1 MDFNKVTVLK
11 SEQVYKYNLVDGILN
26 GMSKIGK
33 RLKMFEKNVSY
44 AHPTDLAVILGLDD
58 SSDGGYVLADDIQRD
73 KDNRNKKLFTC
84 INQGKTDID
93 YWYADDSEALG
104 IRPCVYCD
112 PDEFRDYLRT
122 GAGNLTERN
131 GVQLVTYGE
140 YPQNAVNWK
149 MRNYLDDKL
158 KNNLLFKTGRSFTFF
173 RGNRVY
179 NHYDEFIDLD
189 TGKRYIHIAADF
201 AYRNTRYFSGD
212 CYNNGEIIWVEVEP
226 LQWYVE
232 MTSKEVILVSEKVV
246 AAGVPNPFEEMKFK
260 NTLMT
265 TFLDDMFSKDFVRPV
280 HSLDYYKEKAA
291 EEAKKPAKKKTQT
304 QEKEKKEPKQPRKKV
319 YKLKGANPYNFCI
332 MKQTQEKTIE
342 DIMKSDIAVFLHGK
356 SSDGKSA
363 RVKKLDP
370 DCEIIYLR
378 NASPESLN
386 GKSVY
391 NSQTGT
397 MEDIKPTWLV
407 DLEERCQKEPD
418 KLHVLFLDEI
428 TNALPSI
435 QGIAFNIVLDR
446 EVNGKWK
453 LPENVRIVAAG
464 NEVEDSLAA
473 NPIAEPLFN
482 RFAHIFIKTS
492 YEGWLKWAA
501 ETNIHPAI
509 YAYIAYKKGDVL
521 RSKYDG
527 EKPNADPRKW
537 EMASKMLYAT
547 RNPESLRAL
556 VGEDITD
563 EFIEFCKGQLL
574 TLDDVLNDRYDD
586 NLIAE
591 LDTGERYATIIGLTQ
606 VDEENVEK
614 VIKFTKLL
622 GAEMEALFEQMWAGN
637 DEERLEI
644 IAGIKMDNGGFSL

>member
-1 MDFNKVTVLK
+1 MIIPNGHITVLK
-11 SEQVYKYNLVDGILN
+11 SEQIINYGLKDLFKMGKQLN
-26 GMSKIGK
+26 IFKEIRS
-33 RLKMFEKNVSY
+33 EASS
-44 AHPTDLAVILGLDD
+44 TDLAIVLGLDKD
-58 SSDGGYVLADDIQRD
+58 AYILADDGEAYAGYYTSFYTCGSEFEWSHRISEVGVRPVIPVD
-73 KDNRNKKLFTC
+73 KAELKKYVEANNL
-84 INQGKTDID
+84 GDTDVI
-93 YWYADDSEALG
+93 
-104 IRPCVYCD
+104 
-112 PDEFRDYLRT
+112 EF
-122 GAGNLTERN
+122 
-131 GVQLVTYGE
+131 GE
-140 YPQNAVNWK
+140 YPQTIVSQRFSA
-149 MRNYLDDKL
+149 YLEDSFIKGTL
-158 KNNLLFKTGRSFTFF
+158 PKTGRKFHLPFF
-173 RGNRVY
+173 DGDDSYTMPVDEYVDPQTKYTYIRIKTQFCDSNGMRLSDGVKY
-179 NHYDEFIDLD
+179 KDGEYVWLSVKPLWWYYDL
-189 TGKRYIHIAADF
+189 K
-201 AYRNTRYFSGD
+201 SGLLISRRIVLS
-212 CYNNGEIIWVEVEP
+212 GLP
-226 LQWYVE
+226 
-232 MTSKEVILVSEKVV
+232 SLVHPDKFKI
-246 AAGVPNPFEEMKFK
+246 PFESTFIYVFLETHFK
-260 NTLMT
+260 
-265 TFLDDMFSKDFVRPV
+265 DDITQAPMF
-280 HSLDYYKEKAA
+280 
-291 EEAKKPAKKKTQT
+291 
-304 QEKEKKEPKQPRKKV
+304 PRKKYYEDV
-319 YKLKGANPYNFCI
+319 DYDEYDEYEKALKEIKSIREEEEKKLNGKKEYELKKSNPYGFNI
-332 MKQTQEKTIE
+332 KVPTQEKTIE
-342 DIMKSDIAVFLHGK
+342 EAMKSGIAVFLHGK

-363 RVKKLDP
+363 RVKAIDP

-391 NSQTGT
+391 NAQTKN

-418 KLHVLFLDEI
+418 KIHVLFLDEI
-428 TNALPSI
+428 SNALPSI

-482 RFAHIFIKTS
+482 RFAHVYIKTTCDN
-492 YEGWLKWAA
+492 WLKWAA

-644 IAGIKMDNGGFSL
+644 IAGIKMDNGDLIM